1 MLRKVVRLAGGG
13 REYIYADGG
22 ISRVPPRGFKPLNAS
37 AASLA
42 RYGYPPRPSGGRAL
56 RSWRAM
62 MRHIQ
67 FVTPP
72 RYLVTDPQAR
82 IDDKTPAVTTLLND
96 HWSGNMAI
104 SKTYTNVYASYDEPN
119 IYSSQCSST
128 EEVMWAGLG
137 GYNTQ
142 TLAQDGTGYHFNSM
156 GAHQAWYELL
166 SSAHQNP
173 PVAVNLYATAGQPF
187 TAMVIRETGGYYMY
201 LYNAYTGKAWNHS
214 GTTISFSPYDGSTAE
229 AISERPV
236 FSDGTPTDLSNFKQF
251 EVIDAE
257 AAANYG
263 SYEAIGA
270 LPHDAIQMF
279 SDVDYKI
286 IDYPGSTFNGGASW
300 YNYQAR
306 CY

>member
-1 MLRKVVRLAGGG
+1 
-13 REYIYADGG
+13 
-22 ISRVPPRGFKPLNAS
+22 
-37 AASLA
+37 
-42 RYGYPPRPSGGRAL
+42 
-56 RSWRAM
+56 M

-173 PVAVNLYATAGQPF
+173 PVAVNLYATAGHSRPWSSGKPAGITHVPLQR
-187 TAMVIRETGGYYMY
+187 IYRESVEPQRDHDFILPG
-201 LYNAYTGKAWNHS
+201 N
-214 GTTISFSPYDGSTAE
+214 DGSTAE
-229 AISERPV
+229 VISERPV

-263 SYEAIGA
+263 SVCEALGA
-270 LPHDAIQMF
+270 LPHETRSRCSAT
-279 SDVDYKI
+279 
-286 IDYPGSTFNGGASW
+286 STT
-300 YNYQAR
+300 R
-306 CY
+306 